1 MEQHRL
7 KPKYNK
13 GKNSSIRVKGF
24 PIFIDETFVMHPN
37 FEKLYN
43 AFPQIQMYFEPIPKK
58 KKKVDEEH

>member
-1 MEQHRL
+1 M
-7 KPKYNK
+7 
-13 GKNSSIRVKGF
+13 KGF
-24 PIFIDETFVMHPN
+24 PIFIDEAFVMHPN